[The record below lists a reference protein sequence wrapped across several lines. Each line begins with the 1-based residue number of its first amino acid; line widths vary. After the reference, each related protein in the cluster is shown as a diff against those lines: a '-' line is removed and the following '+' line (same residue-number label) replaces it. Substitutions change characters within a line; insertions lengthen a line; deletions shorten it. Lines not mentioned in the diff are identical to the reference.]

1 MDINDFIPVIKKQE
15 SNPVI
20 QKDIDAA
27 KYDAVAAKLCEKR
40 TVLEASLKDTSLTD
54 EIRDEKALDLLRLKE
69 SMKTFG
75 ITEIDYQ
82 AYLAYKEKDGG
93 VQLELF

>member
-1 MDINDFIPVIKKQE
+1 MDINDFIPKKPE
-15 SNPVI
+15 PIPVI
-20 QKDIDAA
+20 QKGTDAA

-40 TVLEASLKDTSLTD
+40 MLIEVALKGTDLTD
-54 EIRDEKALDLLRLKE
+54 ESREENALELMRLKE
-69 SMKTFG
+69 SMRTFG

-82 AYLAYKEKDGG
+82 AFLAYKEKEGG

>member
-1 MDINDFIPVIKKQE
+1 MDINDFLPKKPE
-15 SNPVI
+15 PNPVI
-20 QKDIDAA
+20 AKDIDSA

-40 TVLEASLKDTSLTD
+40 KTLEESLTSA
-54 EIRDEKALDLLRLKE
+54 EMSPEVREESAIDLMRLKE

-82 AYLAYKEKDGG
+82 AYLAYKEKEAESA